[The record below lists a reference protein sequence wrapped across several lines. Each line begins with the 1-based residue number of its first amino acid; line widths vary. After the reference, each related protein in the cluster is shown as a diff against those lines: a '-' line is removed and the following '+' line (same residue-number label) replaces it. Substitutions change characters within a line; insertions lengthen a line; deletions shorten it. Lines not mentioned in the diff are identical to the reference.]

1 MSALS
6 ILTCNYNTPDLT
18 KNMIR
23 SLSKSSRFTLE
34 RVYVMDTS
42 PECGTLHQ
50 HLMADTIIED
60 LPNYTH
66 GAAVNYGLQFI
77 ENDHIL
83 LIDSDVIFYKD
94 IRPIYEK
101 FKEGE
106 FTLLGNVSGD
116 RGGKS
121 LHPRVDP
128 WFCFINNR
136 HLKDHGI
143 VFFDSDRTIKSRSS
157 NRVYDVGSTMF
168 EDVIGADLKIANFN
182 AENKYFKHYEG
193 MSWRVQKYNPNDT
206 DTDIDVG
213 GTHNNKSM
221 YEYGLQ
227 VKQIYDND
235 IKHFNLAE

>member
-18 KNMIR
+18 KNMLR
-23 SLSKSSRFTLE
+23 SLSKSSRFPLG

-94 IRPIYEK
+94 IGPIYEK

-128 WFCFINNR
+128 WFCFINNK
-136 HLKDHGI
+136 HLKNHGI
-143 VFFDSDRTIKSRSS
+143 VFFDADRTIKSRSS
-157 NRVYDVGSTMF
+157 NKVYDVGSTMF

-193 MSWRVQKYNPNDT
+193 MSWRVQKYNPNNV
-206 DTDIDVG
+206 DTDIDLG
-213 GTHNNKSM
+213 GTHNNKNL
-221 YEYGLQ
+221 YQYGL
-227 VKQIYDND
+227 KTIENYKRENY
-235 IKHFNLAE
+235 NL